1 MCVCVCARAC
11 VRARVRARVRV
22 CVFARARVCVCVCVC
37 VRACT
42 CVCVR
47 ACAYV
52 RVCVYV
58 CARARTCGCVRVCA
72 RACASACV
80 CACVCVC
87 VWPHLLQRGPQR
99 ESIGFV
105 WTLSVLMGDVRR
117 PEMRRE
123 PRPPGD
129 AEVRA
134 GSAFVSHHH
143 HNPIFPPAKRPLG
156 TCTKC
161 LTLTRN
167 PDNSISWANTKGN
180 VIGKCVRTLV

>member
-1 MCVCVCARAC
+1 M
-11 VRARVRARVRV
+11 
-22 CVFARARVCVCVCVC
+22 C

-42 CVCVR
+42 CVCVCM
-47 ACAYV
+47 CARV
-52 RVCVYV
+52 RVRASVY
-58 CARARTCGCVRVCA
+58 VCA

-80 CACVCVC
+80 CACVCV
-87 VWPHLLQRGPQR
+87 WPHLLQTGPQR

-105 WTLSVLMGDVRR
+105 WTLSVLMGDGRR

-123 PRPPGD
+123 SRPPRD

-143 HNPIFPPAKRPLG
+143 HKPTFSTVKLPLG
-156 TCTKC
+156 TCTKS